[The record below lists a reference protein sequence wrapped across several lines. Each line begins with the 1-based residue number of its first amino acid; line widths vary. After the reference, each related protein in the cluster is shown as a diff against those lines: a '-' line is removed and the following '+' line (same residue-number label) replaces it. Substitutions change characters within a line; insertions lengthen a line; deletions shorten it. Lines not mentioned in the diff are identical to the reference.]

1 MLLQRGRWEQFKHYW
16 CVQLFS
22 AVSSLIVCCSA
33 RACEGSCSQHGILWL
48 LAALPASQALRAR
61 VQRAPLTKQ
70 AESFLDLVFFF
81 FYWKI
86 ITWNPD
92 QVSVVMLKKPQWH
105 QSIRLSVFS
114 IRALKALLT
123 STIKPFQLNDR
134 NPLFTVQFYTH
145 ATMSNFF
152 QNFKGYRNLNRSKAN
167 CPELLCPQL
176 FKMTT
181 SETSRRWRV

>member
-1 MLLQRGRWEQFKHYW
+1 MWRKLQPAWDPVTAGSVASFP
-16 CVQLFS
+16 
-22 AVSSLIVCCSA
+22 SLESK
-33 RACEGSCSQHGILWL
+33 S
-48 LAALPASQALRAR
+48 
-61 VQRAPLTKQ
+61 
-70 AESFLDLVFFF
+70 AESTFNQTGWEFSWPCLF

-123 STIKPFQLNDR
+123 SAIKPFQLNDR

>member
-33 RACEGSCSQHGILWL
+33 RACEGSCSQHAILWL

-105 QSIRLSVFS
+105 QSLLLLHQTICLKHQSFKSSAHQHDKTFPAEWQESSVYSTVLYSCNHEQLFPEFQR
-114 IRALKALLT
+114 IQKLKQEQGKLPWTLV
-123 STIKPFQLNDR
+123 ST
-134 NPLFTVQFYTH
+134 
-145 ATMSNFF
+145 AF
-152 QNFKGYRNLNRSKAN
+152 QNDHEWDL
-167 CPELLCPQL
+167 
-176 FKMTT
+176 
-181 SETSRRWRV
+181 

>member
-1 MLLQRGRWEQFKHYW
+1 MWRKLQPACDPVTAGSIASFP
-16 CVQLFS
+16 
-22 AVSSLIVCCSA
+22 SLESK
-33 RACEGSCSQHGILWL
+33 S
-48 LAALPASQALRAR
+48 
-61 VQRAPLTKQ
+61 
-70 AESFLDLVFFF
+70 AESTFNQTGWEFSWPCLF

-123 STIKPFQLNDR
+123 SAIKPFQLNDR

-152 QNFKGYRNLNRSKAN
+152 QNFKEYRNLNRSKAN

>member
-1 MLLQRGRWEQFKHYW
+1 MWRKLQPAWDPVTAGSVASFP
-16 CVQLFS
+16 
-22 AVSSLIVCCSA
+22 SLESK
-33 RACEGSCSQHGILWL
+33 S
-48 LAALPASQALRAR
+48 
-61 VQRAPLTKQ
+61 
-70 AESFLDLVFFF
+70 AESTFNQTGWEFSWPCLF

-123 STIKPFQLNDR
+123 SAIKPFQLNDR

-152 QNFKGYRNLNRSKAN
+152 QNFKEYRNLNRSKAN